1 MMVEKFTSE
10 FKLEVYNSEL
20 LERQRKIEQAFFYYP
35 RKEKIPSYEM
45 LAMVQTVAASV
56 QNFFRDP
63 QNQADFEQWLKNKKK
78 EREPEC

>member
-1 MMVEKFTSE
+1 MEK
-10 FKLEVYNSEL
+10 LQI
-20 LERQRKIEQAFFYYP
+20 RQ
-35 RKEKIPSYEM
+35 EKIPSYET